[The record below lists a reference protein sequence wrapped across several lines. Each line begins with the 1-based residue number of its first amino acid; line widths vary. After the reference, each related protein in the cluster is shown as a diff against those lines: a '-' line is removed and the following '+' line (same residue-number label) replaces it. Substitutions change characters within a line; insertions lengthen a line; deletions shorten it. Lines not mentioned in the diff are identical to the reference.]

1 MPGDCQG
8 TRDSLVIK
16 IIFIPALLEVERNKE
31 LIHKKDNF
39 KAVSAT
45 IYSDNIAVSCTKK
58 ETSTD

>member
-1 MPGDCQG
+1 M
-8 TRDSLVIK
+8 VIK

-45 IYSDNIAVSCTKK
+45 IYTDNIAVSCTKK